1 VRREDGFTV
10 LEVVIALVVL
20 GAGLLG
26 VAAMQTSAIQ
36 GNIFGSRLTEGSDVA
51 AAWMEWMLRQ
61 PYDRVAALDVNANDS
76 AATQRA
82 LNPDTLLSDL
92 QAWGLGTLAAD
103 QVPKLAGT
111 GCSVIWRVTAAAPEN
126 TMTTVE
132 IETQVGIRQP
142 GAASGGAV
150 NKPVMLRFIMSPYM

>member
-1 VRREDGFTV
+1 MHRERGFTI
-10 LEVVIALVVL
+10 LEVVIALVML
-20 GAGLLG
+20 GTGLLG

-51 AAWMEWMLRQ
+51 EAWMEWMLKQ
-61 PYDRVAALDVNANDS
+61 PYDRVAALDSNANDR
-76 AATQRA
+76 AATQRT
-82 LNPDTLLSDL
+82 LNPATLLSDF

-111 GCSVIWRVTAAAPEN
+111 GCSMIWRVTAAAPEN

-132 IETQVGIRQP
+132 IETQVAIRQP
-142 GAASGGAV
+142 GASGGGAV